1 MSGNIFLMQKETGKL
16 FIVSTPIGNLED
28 ITYRAVDTLR
38 NVDLILAE
46 DTRHSA
52 KLISHFQ
59 ISKKLIAFHDHN
71 EKSQYM
77 KIIEKLNDGLNIAL
91 ISDAGTPL
99 INDPGFNLV
108 RSAKQENITVVPIP
122 GASSPIAALSA
133 SGLPA
138 DSFTFLGFVPTKDSD
153 RINFLEKL
161 KYSSGTSIFFE
172 SPSRILKTTRLIKEI
187 FGSKR
192 NVCLAK
198 EISKIHE
205 TIITGDIDEIIY
217 YLEESSDHQKGE
229 FVVLVEGLNYKEIDE
244 KLILLNEIIPHLLKE
259 MSASKAAKLAA
270 KITSLD
276 KETCYKAIIEK

>member
-1 MSGNIFLMQKETGKL
+1 MQKETGKL

-28 ITYRAVDTLR
+28 ITYRAVNTLK

-46 DTRHSA
+46 DTRHSS

-77 KIIEKLNDGLNIAL
+77 KIIEKLKDGLNIAL

-108 RSAKQENITVVPIP
+108 RSAKQENINVVPIP

-153 RINFLEKL
+153 KINFLEKL

-172 SPSRILKTTRLIKEI
+172 SPSRILKTTTLIKEI
-187 FGSKR
+187 FGPKR

-205 TIITGDIDEIIY
+205 TIITGDIDEIIH
-217 YLEESSDHQKGE
+217 YLEESPDHQKGE
-229 FVVLVEGLNYKEIDE
+229 FVVLVGGLNYKEIDE
-244 KLILLNEIIPHLLKE
+244 KLVLLNEIIPHLLKE

>member
-1 MSGNIFLMQKETGKL
+1 MQKETGKL

-28 ITYRAVDTLR
+28 ITYRAVDTLK

-108 RSAKQENITVVPIP
+108 RSAKQENISVIPIP
-122 GASSPIAALSA
+122 GPSSPIAALSA

-172 SPSRILKTTRLIKEI
+172 SPSRILKTTTLIKEI

-205 TIITGDIDEIIY
+205 TIITGDIDEIIH

-229 FVVLVEGLNYKEIDE
+229 FVVLVGGLNYKEIDE
-244 KLILLNEIIPHLLKE
+244 KLVLLNEIIPHLLKE

-276 KETCYKAIIEK
+276 KDTCYKAIIEK

>member
-1 MSGNIFLMQKETGKL
+1 MQKETGKL

-217 YLEESSDHQKGE
+217 YLEESLDHQKGE
-229 FVVLVEGLNYKEIDE
+229 FVVLIGGLNNKEIDE
-244 KLILLNEIIPHLLKE
+244 KLVLLNEIIPHLLKE

-276 KETCYKAIIEK
+276 KDTCYKAIIEK

>member
-1 MSGNIFLMQKETGKL
+1 MQKETGKL

-28 ITYRAVDTLR
+28 ITYRAVDTLKI
-38 NVDLILAE
+38 VDLILAE

-71 EKSQYM
+71 EKNQYM
-77 KIIEKLNDGLNIAL
+77 KIIGKLKEGSNVAL

-108 RSAKQENITVVPIP
+108 RSAKQENINVVPIP

-138 DSFTFLGFVPTKDSD
+138 DSFCFFGFVPTKDSD
-153 RINFLEKL
+153 RINFLKKL

-172 SPSRILKTTRLIKEI
+172 SPSRILKTTKLIKEI
-187 FGSKR
+187 FGSK
-192 NVCLAK
+192 
-198 EISKIHE
+198 EM
-205 TIITGDIDEIIY
+205 
-217 YLEESSDHQKGE
+217 
-229 FVVLVEGLNYKEIDE
+229 FV
-244 KLILLNEIIPHLLKE
+244 
-259 MSASKAAKLAA
+259 
-270 KITSLD
+270 
-276 KETCYKAIIEK
+276 

>member
-1 MSGNIFLMQKETGKL
+1 MQKETGKL

-28 ITYRAVDTLR
+28 ITYRAVETLK

-77 KIIEKLNDGLNIAL
+77 KIIEKLKDGLNIAL

-108 RSAKQENITVVPIP
+108 RSAKQENINVVPIP

-172 SPSRILKTTRLIKEI
+172 SPSRILKTTKLIKEI
-187 FGSKR
+187 YGSKR

-205 TIITGDIDEIIY
+205 TIITGNIDEIIY

-229 FVVLVEGLNYKEIDE
+229 FVVLVEGLYYKEIDE

>member
-1 MSGNIFLMQKETGKL
+1 MQKETGKL

-28 ITYRAVDTLR
+28 ITYRAVETLK

-77 KIIEKLNDGLNIAL
+77 KIIEKLKDGLNIAL

-108 RSAKQENITVVPIP
+108 RSAKQENINVVPIP
-122 GASSPIAALSA
+122 GPSSPIAALSA

-172 SPSRILKTTRLIKEI
+172 SPSRILKTTKLIKEI

-205 TIITGDIDEIIY
+205 TIITGDIDEIIH

-229 FVVLVEGLNYKEIDE
+229 FVVLIGGLNYKEIDE
-244 KLILLNEIIPHLLKE
+244 KLVLLNEIIPHLLKE

-276 KETCYKAIIEK
+276 KDTCYKAIIEK

>member
-1 MSGNIFLMQKETGKL
+1 MQKETGKL

-28 ITYRAVDTLR
+28 ITYRAVNTLK

-46 DTRHSA
+46 DTRHSS

-77 KIIEKLNDGLNIAL
+77 KIIEKLKDGLNIAL

-108 RSAKQENITVVPIP
+108 RSAKQENINVVPIP
-122 GASSPIAALSA
+122 GASSPIAALSV

-153 RINFLEKL
+153 KINFLEKL

-172 SPSRILKTTRLIKEI
+172 SPSRILKTTTLIKEI
-187 FGSKR
+187 FGPKR

-217 YLEESSDHQKGE
+217 YLEESPDHQKGE
-229 FVVLVEGLNYKEIDE
+229 FVVLIGGLNNKEIDE
-244 KLILLNEIIPHLLKE
+244 KLVLLNEIIPHLLKE

-276 KETCYKAIIEK
+276 KDTCYKAIIEK

>member
-1 MSGNIFLMQKETGKL
+1 MKEFGTL
-16 FIVSTPIGNLED
+16 YIVSTPIGNLED
-28 ITYRAVDTLR
+28 ITYRAVDTLK

-71 EKSQYM
+71 EKSQYL
-77 KIIEKLNDGLNIAL
+77 KIIEKLKDGLNIAL

-108 RSAKQENITVVPIP
+108 KSAKQENINVVPIP

-153 RINFLEKL
+153 KINFLEKL

-172 SPSRILKTTRLIKEI
+172 SPSRILKTTTLIKEI
-187 FGSKR
+187 FGPKR

-205 TIITGDIDEIIY
+205 TIITGYIDEIIH

-229 FVVLVEGLNYKEIDE
+229 FVVLVEGLNDKEIDE
-244 KLILLNEIIPHLLKE
+244 KLVLLNEIIPHLLKE

-276 KETCYKAIIEK
+276 KDTCYKAIIEK

>member
-1 MSGNIFLMQKETGKL
+1 MQKETGKL

-217 YLEESSDHQKGE
+217 YLEESPDHQKGE
-229 FVVLVEGLNYKEIDE
+229 FVVLIGGLNNKEIDE
-244 KLILLNEIIPHLLKE
+244 KLVLLNEIIPHLLKE

-276 KETCYKAIIEK
+276 KDTCYKAIIEK

>member
-1 MSGNIFLMQKETGKL
+1 MQKETGKL

-28 ITYRAVDTLR
+28 ITYRAVNTLK

-46 DTRHSA
+46 DTRHSS

-77 KIIEKLNDGLNIAL
+77 KIIEKLKDGLNIAL

-108 RSAKQENITVVPIP
+108 RSAKQENINVVPIP

-153 RINFLEKL
+153 KINFFEKL

-172 SPSRILKTTRLIKEI
+172 SPSRILKTTTLIKEI
-187 FGSKR
+187 FGPKR

-205 TIITGDIDEIIY
+205 TIITGDIDEIIH
-217 YLEESSDHQKGE
+217 YLEESPDHQKGE
-229 FVVLVEGLNYKEIDE
+229 FVVLVGGLNYKEIDE
-244 KLILLNEIIPHLLKE
+244 KLVLLNEIIPHLLKE

>member
-1 MSGNIFLMQKETGKL
+1 MQKETGKL

-28 ITYRAVDTLR
+28 ITYRAVDILR

-77 KIIEKLNDGLNIAL
+77 KIIEKLKDGLNIAL

-108 RSAKQENITVVPIP
+108 RSAKQENINVVPIP
-122 GASSPIAALSA
+122 GPSSPIAALSA

-161 KYSSGTSIFFE
+161 KYSSETSIFFE
-172 SPSRILKTTRLIKEI
+172 SPSRILKTTKLIKEI

-205 TIITGDIDEIIY
+205 TIITGDIDEIIH
-217 YLEESSDHQKGE
+217 YLQESPDHQKGE
-229 FVVLVEGLNYKEIDE
+229 FVVLIGGLNNTEIDE
-244 KLILLNEIIPHLLKE
+244 KLVLLNEIIPHLLKE

-276 KETCYKAIIEK
+276 KDTCYKAIIEK

>member
-1 MSGNIFLMQKETGKL
+1 MQKETGKL

-28 ITYRAVDTLR
+28 ITYRAVETLK

-77 KIIEKLNDGLNIAL
+77 KIIEKLKDGLNIAL

-108 RSAKQENITVVPIP
+108 RSAKQENINVVPIP

-187 FGSKR
+187 YGSKR

-205 TIITGDIDEIIY
+205 TIITGDIDEIIH

-229 FVVLVEGLNYKEIDE
+229 FVVLVGGLNYKEIDE
-244 KLILLNEIIPHLLKE
+244 KLVLLNEIIPHLLKE

-276 KETCYKAIIEK
+276 KDTCYKAIIEK

>member
-1 MSGNIFLMQKETGKL
+1 MQKETGKL

-28 ITYRAVDTLR
+28 ITYRAVETLK

-77 KIIEKLNDGLNIAL
+77 KIIEKLKDGLNIAL

-108 RSAKQENITVVPIP
+108 RSAKQENINVVPIP

-172 SPSRILKTTRLIKEI
+172 SPSRILKTTKLIKEI

-205 TIITGDIDEIIY
+205 TIITGDIDEIIH
-217 YLEESSDHQKGE
+217 YLGESSDHQKGE
-229 FVVLVEGLNYKEIDE
+229 FVVLVGGLNYKEIDE
-244 KLILLNEIIPHLLKE
+244 KLVLLNEIIPHLLKE

-276 KETCYKAIIEK
+276 KDTCYKAIIEK

>member
-1 MSGNIFLMQKETGKL
+1 MQKETGKL

-38 NVDLILAE
+38 SVDLILAE

-71 EKSQYM
+71 EKGQYM
-77 KIIEKLNDGLNIAL
+77 KIVERLKGGSNIAL

-108 RSAKQENITVVPIP
+108 RSAKQENIDVVPIP
-122 GASSPIAALSA
+122 GPSSPIAALSA

-172 SPSRILKTTRLIKEI
+172 SPSRILRTTTLIKEI

-205 TIITGDIDEIIY
+205 TIITGDIDEIIH
-217 YLEESSDHQKGE
+217 YLEESPDHQKGE
-229 FVVLVEGLNYKEIDE
+229 FVVLVGGLNYTEIDE
-244 KLILLNEIIPHLLKE
+244 KLVLLNEIIPHLLKE
-259 MSASKAAKLAA
+259 MSTSKAAKLAA

-276 KETCYKAIIEK
+276 KDTCYRAIIEK

>member
-1 MSGNIFLMQKETGKL
+1 MQKETGKL

-28 ITYRAVDTLR
+28 ITYRAVETLK

-77 KIIEKLNDGLNIAL
+77 KIIEKLKDGLNIAL

-108 RSAKQENITVVPIP
+108 RSAKQENINVVPVP

-172 SPSRILKTTRLIKEI
+172 SPSRILKTTTLIKEI

-205 TIITGDIDEIIY
+205 TIITGDIDEIIH

-229 FVVLVEGLNYKEIDE
+229 FVVLVGGLNYKEIDE
-244 KLILLNEIIPHLLKE
+244 KLVLLNEIIPHLLKE

-276 KETCYKAIIEK
+276 KDTCYKAIIEK

>member
-1 MSGNIFLMQKETGKL
+1 MQKETGKL

-28 ITYRAVDTLR
+28 ITYRAVDTLK

-77 KIIEKLNDGLNIAL
+77 KIIEKLKDGLNIAL

-108 RSAKQENITVVPIP
+108 RSAKQENINVVPIP
-122 GASSPIAALSA
+122 GPSSPIAALSA

-161 KYSSGTSIFFE
+161 KYSSETSIFFE
-172 SPSRILKTTRLIKEI
+172 SPSRILKTTKLIKEI

-205 TIITGDIDEIIY
+205 TIITGDVDGIIH

-229 FVVLVEGLNYKEIDE
+229 FVVLMGGLNYKEIDE
-244 KLILLNEIIPHLLKE
+244 KLVLLNEIIPHLLKE

-276 KETCYKAIIEK
+276 KDTCYKAIIEK

>member
-1 MSGNIFLMQKETGKL
+1 MQKETGKL

-77 KIIEKLNDGLNIAL
+77 KIIEKLKEGLNIAL

-108 RSAKQENITVVPIP
+108 RSAKKENINVVPVP

-153 RINFLEKL
+153 RTNFLGKL
-161 KYSSGTSIFFE
+161 KYSSGTAIFFE
-172 SPSRILKTTRLIKEI
+172 SPSRILKTTKLIKDI
-187 FGSKR
+187 YGSKS

-205 TIITGDIDEIIY
+205 TIITGDIDKIIH
-217 YLEESSDHQKGE
+217 YLEKSPDHQKGE
-229 FVVLVEGLNYKEIDE
+229 FVVLVGGLNYKEIDE
-244 KLILLNEIIPHLLKE
+244 KLVLLNEIIPHLLKE

-276 KETCYKAIIEK
+276 KDTCYKAIIEK

>member
-1 MSGNIFLMQKETGKL
+1 MQKETGKL

-28 ITYRAVDTLR
+28 ITYRAVETLK

-77 KIIEKLNDGLNIAL
+77 KIIEKLKDGLNIAL

-108 RSAKQENITVVPIP
+108 RSAKQENINVVPVP

-172 SPSRILKTTRLIKEI
+172 SPSRILKTTKLIKEI

-205 TIITGDIDEIIY
+205 TIITGDIDEIIH

-229 FVVLVEGLNYKEIDE
+229 FVVLVGGLNYKEIDE
-244 KLILLNEIIPHLLKE
+244 KLVLLNEIIPHLLKE

-276 KETCYKAIIEK
+276 KDTCYKAIIEK

>member
-1 MSGNIFLMQKETGKL
+1 MQKETGKL

-77 KIIEKLNDGLNIAL
+77 RIIEKLKNGFNIAL

-108 RSAKQENITVVPIP
+108 RSAKQESINVVPIP
-122 GASSPIAALSA
+122 GPSSPIAALSA

-161 KYSSGTSIFFE
+161 KYSSGTSILFE
-172 SPSRILKTTRLIKEI
+172 SPSRILKTTTLIKEI
-187 FGSKR
+187 FGSKI

-205 TIITGDIDEIIY
+205 TIITGDIDEIIH

-229 FVVLVEGLNYKEIDE
+229 FVVLIEGLNYKDIDE
-244 KLILLNEIIPHLLKE
+244 KIVLLNEIIPHLLKE

-276 KETCYKAIIEK
+276 KDTCYKAIIEK

>member
-1 MSGNIFLMQKETGKL
+1 MQKETGKL

-77 KIIEKLNDGLNIAL
+77 KIIGKLKEGFNVAL

-108 RSAKQENITVVPIP
+108 RSAKQENITVIPIP
-122 GASSPIAALSA
+122 GPSSPIAALSA

-161 KYSSGTSIFFE
+161 RYSSGTSIFFE
-172 SPSRILKTTRLIKEI
+172 SPSRILKTTKLIKEI
-187 FGSKR
+187 YVSIR

-205 TIITGDIDEIIY
+205 TIITGCIDEIIH
-217 YLEESSDHQKGE
+217 YLEESPDHQKGE
-229 FVVLVEGLNYKEIDE
+229 FVVLVEGLNTKGIDE

-270 KITSLD
+270 RITSLD
-276 KETCYKAIIEK
+276 KDTCYKTIIEK

>member
-1 MSGNIFLMQKETGKL
+1 MQKETGKL

-28 ITYRAVDTLR
+28 ITYRAVETLK

-77 KIIEKLNDGLNIAL
+77 KIIEKLKDGLNIAL

-108 RSAKQENITVVPIP
+108 RSAKQENINVVPIP

-138 DSFTFLGFVPTKDSD
+138 DSFTFLGFVPTKDSE
-153 RINFLEKL
+153 RIKFLEKL

-172 SPSRILKTTRLIKEI
+172 SPSRILKTTKLIKEI

-205 TIITGDIDEIIY
+205 TIITGDIDEIIH

-229 FVVLVEGLNYKEIDE
+229 FVVLVGGLNYKEIDE
-244 KLILLNEIIPHLLKE
+244 KLVLLNEIIPHLLKE

-276 KETCYKAIIEK
+276 KDTCYKAIIEK

>member
-1 MSGNIFLMQKETGKL
+1 MQKETGKL

-28 ITYRAVDTLR
+28 ITYRAVDTLK

-46 DTRHSA
+46 DTRHSS

-77 KIIEKLNDGLNIAL
+77 KIIEKLKDGLNIAL

-108 RSAKQENITVVPIP
+108 RSAKQENINVVPIP

-172 SPSRILKTTRLIKEI
+172 SPSRILKTTTLIKEI
-187 FGSKR
+187 FGPKR

-205 TIITGDIDEIIY
+205 TIITGDIDEIIH

-229 FVVLVEGLNYKEIDE
+229 FVVLVGGLNYKEIDE
-244 KLILLNEIIPHLLKE
+244 KLVLLNEIIPHLLKE

-276 KETCYKAIIEK
+276 KDTCYKAIIEK

>member
-1 MSGNIFLMQKETGKL
+1 MQKETGKL

-28 ITYRAVDTLR
+28 ITYRAVETLK

-77 KIIEKLNDGLNIAL
+77 KIIEKLKDGLNIAL

-108 RSAKQENITVVPIP
+108 RSAKQENINVVPIP
-122 GASSPIAALSA
+122 GPSSPIAALSA

-161 KYSSGTSIFFE
+161 KYSSETSIFFE
-172 SPSRILKTTRLIKEI
+172 SPSRILKTTKLIKEI

-229 FVVLVEGLNYKEIDE
+229 FVVLVEGLYYKEIDE

-276 KETCYKAIIEK
+276 KDTCYKAIIEK

>member
-1 MSGNIFLMQKETGKL
+1 MQKETGKL

-28 ITYRAVDTLR
+28 ITYRAVDILR

-52 KLISHFQ
+52 KLISHLQ

-77 KIIEKLNDGLNIAL
+77 KIIEKLKDGLNIAL

-108 RSAKQENITVVPIP
+108 RSAKQEKINVVPVP

-172 SPSRILKTTRLIKEI
+172 SPSRILKTTKLIKEI
-187 FGSKR
+187 YGSKR
-192 NVCLAK
+192 NVSLAK